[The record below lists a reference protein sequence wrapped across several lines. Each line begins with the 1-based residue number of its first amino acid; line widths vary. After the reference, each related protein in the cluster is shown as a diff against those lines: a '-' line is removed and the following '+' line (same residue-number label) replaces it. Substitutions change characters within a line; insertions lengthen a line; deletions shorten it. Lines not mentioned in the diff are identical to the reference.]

1 MRSSAAGTTELLLLA
16 LTLNL
21 PSCHVFL
28 SALLSYSLF
37 KGAVT
42 VTEVVIRLL
51 RYLSRGV
58 YPRVQAAGHG
68 VDGGVVRVDPE
79 GLHPS
84 PHPDVALERVR
95 VFPSPP
101 LGVPP
106 ADYLCR
112 CHRCQKLA
120 QFQRINQA
128 SSTILESIE
137 NRPIYLTKRQK
148 KFSTALFIRSVAM
161 FCYGCR

>member
-1 MRSSAAGTTELLLLA
+1 MFVFSFSRFIDQRGPKISSTKTQ
-16 LTLNL
+16 TLPNL
-21 PSCHVFL
+21 RLNIS
-28 SALLSYSLF
+28 SY
-37 KGAVT
+37 
-42 VTEVVIRLL
+42 
-51 RYLSRGV
+51 YLSGGV
-58 YPRVQAAGHG
+58 QPRVQAGGHG
-68 VDGGVVRVDPE
+68 VDGGVVRVDPK

-112 CHRCQKLA
+112 CHRCQKLV

-128 SSTILESIE
+128 SSIILENIE
-137 NRPIYLTKRQK
+137 NTPIYLTKRQK
-148 KFSTALFIRSVAM
+148 NIVQRYSSDLSQCFVMVVAKS
-161 FCYGCR
+161 CEGLLGQ